1 MFNVH
6 VLVYCGY
13 SVFGSY
19 CTLVSK
25 NGKLQVGQVN
35 KTYPLTHYMICQSN
49 RLIYKNSFTSG
60 SNPKYVTL
68 QFLEQVSEIEFVEHE
83 LTLPTEHNGKSLAVY
98 VDNHATGFVVWS
110 DDEKPAN
117 TYPTFFEALVAIA
130 GQVQCNEDSLLTKLL
145 SLEVLY
151 VGQTEIK
158 KNYLRIDGHE
168 KYAQA
173 ADDVI
178 RSRPHKQLFLK
189 LHNFDNPT
197 WIVAEDEKI
206 AEKKLKTIKA
216 LAKKHDH
223 PAWITLFEAALIHH
237 LQPYLN
243 VHFKNTFPS
252 SKHVG
257 YKHLLDIGINN
268 AEIVIDEK
276 LRSYCTKQADNT
288 YTRELRFTFSLSS

>member
-1 MFNVH
+1 M
-6 VLVYCGY
+6 YCGY

-25 NGKLQVGQVN
+25 GGKLQVKQVN
-35 KTYPLTHYMICQSN
+35 RIHPLTHYMICQAN
-49 RLIYKNSFTSG
+49 RLIFKGAFTSE
-60 SNPKYVTL
+60 SKPKHVTL
-68 QFLEQVSEIEFVEHE
+68 QILEQVSAIEFVEHE
-83 LTLPTEHNGKSLAVY
+83 LTLPTQQKGKSLAVY
-98 VDNHATGFVVWS
+98 VDNYPNGFVVWS
-110 DDEKPAN
+110 DDKEPAN

-158 KNYLRIDGHE
+158 QHYLRIDGHE

-189 LHNFDNPT
+189 LHNFESPT
-197 WIVAEDEKI
+197 WVVVEDEKK
-206 AEKKLKTIKA
+206 AEKKLETIKA

-237 LQPYLN
+237 FQPYLN

-257 YKHLLDIGINN
+257 YKHLLGIGINS

-276 LRSYCTKQADNT
+276 LRSYCTKQADGT